1 MGMAA
6 LFCDSNVDEL
16 DSYEWFIAD
25 TSHEKFGETINEQ
38 LLDDGTTLG
47 DSGIV
52 ILEHQEVYV
61 RRVAKSAGSKMLEQL
76 DQEKGFFT

>member
-1 MGMAA
+1 MAA
-6 LFCDSNVDEL
+6 LFNDSNVDEL

-52 ILEHQEVYV
+52 ILGT
-61 RRVAKSAGSKMLEQL
+61 SGSLCATCSKECREQ
-76 DQEKGFFT
+76 DARAT